1 MLFFTNVYLVTKRN
15 DKAPYLPWEKELSQK
30 CTSEKESFVPAIRN
44 VLQRFQSFCS
54 DRMMCS
60 RNFLFFGFGECC

>member
-1 MLFFTNVYLVTKRN
+1 MLFFTSVYLVTKRN
-15 DKAPYLPWEKELSQK
+15 DKAPYLPWEKELSPK
-30 CTSEKESFVPAIRN
+30 CTSEKESFVPAVRN

-60 RNFLFFGFGECC
+60 RNILWFGFGEGC